1 MNWPGDSALFVYG
14 TLLDSALRLRLLTRP
29 VATVTACLPGYERR
43 RGRYFYIEPSVGGAE
58 VKGLLL
64 LGLSDRDFEVL
75 DRYED
80 VPNLYARKHA
90 RVIDGAGEPHECW
103 LYVPTV
109 KAIGG

>member
-1 MNWPGDSALFVYG
+1 MSTSGGSALFVYG
-14 TLLDSALRLRLLTRP
+14 TLLDSAVRSRLLARAVET
-29 VATVTACLPGYERR
+29 VAARLPGYVCR
-43 RGRYFYIEPSVGGAE
+43 RGRYYYIEPSADGGE
-58 VKGLLL
+58 IQGLLL
-64 LGLSDRDFEVL
+64 VGLGDRDFDVL

-109 KAIGG
+109 KAVGG